1 MTTRRY
7 TNDETAEAI
16 GRLLS
21 ELTPGRTIFT
31 KLTHVSRSGMSR
43 SIECYLA
50 QGRDNLTD
58 ITWSIARATNAR
70 LDPRHGGIIMEGCGM
85 DMGFGLVDNLGRTLY
100 PNGAP
105 CPGSRGYDPDTYATI
120 QDLPRCK
127 SNDHVNDATV
137 PYSRDVI
144 HKDSGYALNQVWM

>member
-7 TNDETAEAI
+7 TKEETAEAI

-21 ELTPGRTIFT
+21 ELTPGRTVYT
-31 KLTHVSRSGMSR
+31 KITHVSRSGMSR

-58 ITWSIARATNAR
+58 ITWLVARATNSR
-70 LDPRHGGIIMEGCGM
+70 VDNTHGGIVMGGGGIIMGSA
-85 DMGFGLVDNLGRTLY
+85 LVYNLGRTLY
-100 PNGAP
+100 PNGVP
-105 CPGSRGYDPDTYATI
+105 CTGSRGYDPDTYATL
-120 QDLPRCK
+120 QDPPRCK

>member
-7 TNDETAEAI
+7 TKDETLEAMT
-16 GRLLS
+16 RLRA
-21 ELTPGRTIFT
+21 ELTPGRVVYT

-50 QGRDNLTD
+50 QGRDNITD
-58 ITWSIARATNAR
+58 ITWAVARATNAR
-70 LDPRHGGIIMEGCGM
+70 VDNTHGGIIMRGCGM
-85 DMGFGLVDNLGRTLY
+85 DMGYYLVYMLSHTLY
-100 PNGAP
+100 HNGVP
-105 CPGSRGYDPDTYATI
+105 CTGSRGYDPDTYATI
-120 QDLPRCK
+120 QDPPRCK
-127 SNDHVNDATV
+127 SNDHVNDATL

>member
-7 TNDETAEAI
+7 TKEETAEAI

-21 ELTPGRTIFT
+21 ELTPGRTVYT
-31 KLTHVSRSGMSR
+31 KITHVSRSGMSR

-70 LDPRHGGIIMEGCGM
+70 LDPRHGGIIMGGCGM
-85 DMGFGLVDNLGRTLY
+85 DMGFALVYNLGRTLY
-100 PNGAP
+100 PNGVP
-105 CPGSRGYDPDTYATI
+105 CTGSRGYDPDTYATI
-120 QDLPRCK
+120 QDPPRCK
-127 SNDHVNDATV
+127 SNEHVNDSTL

-144 HKDSGYALNQVWM
+144 HQNGGYALNQVWM

>member
-7 TNDETAEAI
+7 TKEETDEAI

-21 ELTPGRTIFT
+21 ELTPGRTVYT
-31 KLTHVSRSGMSR
+31 KITHVSRSGMSR

-70 LDPRHGGIIMEGCGM
+70 LDPRHGGIIMGGCGM
-85 DMGFGLVDNLGRTLY
+85 DMGFALVYNLGRTLY
-100 PNGAP
+100 PNGVP
-105 CPGSRGYDPDTYATI
+105 CTGSRGYDPDTYATLH
-120 QDLPRCK
+120 DAPRCK

>member
-7 TNDETAEAI
+7 TKEETAEAI

-21 ELTPGRTIFT
+21 ELTPGRTVYT
-31 KLTHVSRSGMSR
+31 KITHVSRSGMSR

-58 ITWSIARATNAR
+58 ITCSIARATNAR
-70 LDPRHGGIIMEGCGM
+70 LDPRHGGIIMGGCGM
-85 DMGFGLVDNLGRTLY
+85 DMGFALVYSLGRTLY
-100 PNGAP
+100 PNGVP
-105 CPGSRGYDPDTYATI
+105 CTGSRGYDPDTYATL
-120 QDLPRCK
+120 QDPPRCK

>member
-7 TNDETAEAI
+7 TKEETTEAI

-21 ELTPGRTIFT
+21 ELTPGRTVYT
-31 KLTHVSRSGMSR
+31 KITHVSRSGMSR

-70 LDPRHGGIIMEGCGM
+70 LDPRHGGIIMGGCGM
-85 DMGFGLVDNLGRTLY
+85 DMGFALVYNLGRTLY
-100 PNGAP
+100 PNGVP
-105 CPGSRGYDPDTYATI
+105 CTGSRGYDPDTYATLH
-120 QDLPRCK
+120 DAPRCK

>member
-7 TNDETAEAI
+7 TEEETAEAI
-16 GRLLS
+16 EHLRA
-21 ELTPGRTIFT
+21 ELTPGRVVYT
-31 KLTHVSRSGMSR
+31 KITHVSRSGMSR

-58 ITWSIARATNAR
+58 ITWQVARATNSR
-70 LDPRHGGIIMEGCGM
+70 IDNNHGGIVIGGCGM
-85 DMGFGLVDNLGRTLY
+85 DMGFALVYGLGRTLY
-100 PNGAP
+100 PNGVP
-105 CPGSRGYDPDTYATI
+105 CTGSREHDTDA
-120 QDLPRCK
+120 PRCK
-127 SNDHVNDATV
+127 SNEHVNDATV

>member
-7 TNDETAEAI
+7 TKEETVEAI

-21 ELTPGRTIFT
+21 ELTPGRTVYT
-31 KLTHVSRSGMSR
+31 KITHVSRSGMSR

-70 LDPRHGGIIMEGCGM
+70 LDPRHGGIIMGGCGM
-85 DMGFGLVDNLGRTLY
+85 DMGFALVYNLGRTLY
-100 PNGAP
+100 PNGVP
-105 CPGSRGYDPDTYATI
+105 CTGSRGYDPDTYATLH
-120 QDLPRCK
+120 DAPRCK

>member
-7 TNDETAEAI
+7 TKEETAEAI

-58 ITWSIARATNAR
+58 ITWQVARATNAR
-70 LDPRHGGIIMEGCGM
+70 LDNLHGGIIMGGCGM
-85 DMGFGLVDNLGRTLY
+85 DMGFALVYNLGRTLY
-100 PNGAP
+100 PNGVP
-105 CPGSRGYDPDTYATI
+105 CTGSRGYDPDTYATLH
-120 QDLPRCK
+120 DAPRCK
-127 SNDHVNDATV
+127 SNDHANDATV

-144 HKDSGYALNQVWM
+144 HQNGGYALNQVWM

>member
-7 TNDETAEAI
+7 TNDATAEAI

-58 ITWSIARATNAR
+58 ITWLVARATNSR
-70 LDPRHGGIIMEGCGM
+70 VDNTHGGIIMGGCGM
-85 DMGFGLVDNLGRTLY
+85 DMGFALVYGLGRTLY
-100 PNGAP
+100 PDGVP
-105 CPGSRGYDPDTYATI
+105 CTGSRGHDSEA
-120 QDLPRCK
+120 PRCK
-127 SNDHVNDATV
+127 SNDHVNEATV

-144 HKDSGYALNQVWM
+144 HKGSGYALNQVWM

>member
-21 ELTPGRTIFT
+21 ELTPGRTVYT
-31 KLTHVSRSGMSR
+31 KITHVSRSGMSR

-58 ITWSIARATNAR
+58 ITWHVARAMNAR
-70 LDPRHGGIIMEGCGM
+70 LDPRHGGVIMGGCGM
-85 DMGFGLVDNLGRTLY
+85 DMGFALVYNLGRTLY
-100 PNGAP
+100 PNGVP
-105 CPGSRGYDPDTYATI
+105 CTGSRGYDPDTHATPH
-120 QDLPRCK
+120 DAPRCK
-127 SNDHVNDATV
+127 SNEHTNDATV
-137 PYSRDVI
+137 PYSRHVI
-144 HKDSGYALNQVWM
+144 HKNGGYSLNQVWM

>member
-7 TNDETAEAI
+7 TKEETAEAVT
-16 GRLLS
+16 RLRAQ
-21 ELTPGRTIFT
+21 LTPGRTVYT
-31 KLTHVSRSGMSR
+31 KITHVSRSGMSR

-58 ITWSIARATNAR
+58 ITWLVARATNSR
-70 LDPRHGGIIMEGCGM
+70 VDNTHGGIVMGGCGM
-85 DMGFGLVDNLGRTLY
+85 DMGFGLVYNLGRTLY
-100 PNGAP
+100 PNGVP
-105 CPGSRGYDPDTYATI
+105 CTGSRGYDPDTYATLH
-120 QDLPRCK
+120 DSPRCK

-144 HKDSGYALNQVWM
+144 HKDSGSALNHVWM

>member
-7 TNDETAEAI
+7 TKEETAEAI

-21 ELTPGRTIFT
+21 ELTPGRTVYT
-31 KLTHVSRSGMSR
+31 KVTHVSRSGMSR

-58 ITWSIARATNAR
+58 ITWLVARATNSR
-70 LDPRHGGIIMEGCGM
+70 VDNTHGGIIM
-85 DMGFGLVDNLGRTLY
+85 GFALVYNLGRTLY
-100 PNGAP
+100 PNGVP
-105 CPGSRGYDPDTYATI
+105 CTGSRGYDPDTYATL
-120 QDLPRCK
+120 QDPPRCK

>member
-7 TNDETAEAI
+7 TKEETAEAI

-21 ELTPGRTIFT
+21 ELTPGRTVYT
-31 KLTHVSRSGMSR
+31 KITHVSRSGMSR

-70 LDPRHGGIIMEGCGM
+70 LDPRHGGIIMGGCGM
-85 DMGFGLVDNLGRTLY
+85 DMGFALVYNLGRTLY
-100 PNGAP
+100 PNGVP
-105 CPGSRGYDPDTYATI
+105 CTGSRGYDPDTYATLH
-120 QDLPRCK
+120 DAPRCK

-144 HKDSGYALNQVWM
+144 HKNSGYALNQVWM

>member
-16 GRLLS
+16 DYLRA
-21 ELTPGRTIFT
+21 ELTPGRTVYT
-31 KLTHVSRSGMSR
+31 KITHVSRSGMSR

-58 ITWSIARATNAR
+58 ITWQVARATNSR
-70 LDPRHGGIIMEGCGM
+70 LDNTHGGIVMGGCGM
-85 DMGFGLVDNLGRTLY
+85 DMGYALVYNLGRTLY

-105 CPGSRGYDPDTYATI
+105 CTGSRGYDPDTYATI
-120 QDLPRCK
+120 QDPPRCK
-127 SNDHVNDATV
+127 SNEHVNDATV
-137 PYSRDVI
+137 HYSRDVI
-144 HKDSGYALNQVWM
+144 HKNGGYSLAQVWM

>member
-7 TNDETAEAI
+7 TKEETAEAI

-31 KLTHVSRSGMSR
+31 NLTHVSRSGMSR

-58 ITWSIARATNAR
+58 ITWLVARATNSR
-70 LDPRHGGIIMEGCGM
+70 VDNTHGGIIMGGCGM
-85 DMGFGLVDNLGRTLY
+85 DMGFALVYNLGRTLY
-100 PNGAP
+100 PNGVP
-105 CPGSRGYDPDTYATI
+105 CTGSRGYDPDTYATI
-120 QDLPRCK
+120 QDPPRCK

-137 PYSRDVI
+137 PYSRVI
-144 HKDSGYALNQVWM
+144 THRDGGYALNHVGM

>member
-1 MTTRRY
+1 MSTQRY
-7 TNDETAEAI
+7 TKDETLKAMT
-16 GRLLS
+16 RLRA
-21 ELTPGRTIFT
+21 ELTPGRVVYT

-58 ITWSIARATNAR
+58 ITWAVARATNSR
-70 LDPRHGGIIMEGCGM
+70 VDNTHGGIIMGGCGM
-85 DMGFGLVDNLGRTLY
+85 DMGFALVYNLGRTIY
-100 PNGAP
+100 PNGVP
-105 CPGSRGYDPDTYATI
+105 CTGSRGYNPDTYATI
-120 QDLPRCK
+120 QDPPRCK

-144 HKDSGYALNQVWM
+144 HQNGGYALNQVWM

>member
-7 TNDETAEAI
+7 TNDETAKAI
-16 GRLLS
+16 EYLRAQ
-21 ELTPGRTIFT
+21 LTPGRTVYT
-31 KLTHVSRSGMSR
+31 KITHVSRSGMSR

-58 ITWSIARATNAR
+58 ITWLVARATNSR
-70 LDPRHGGIIMEGCGM
+70 VDNTHGGIIMGGCGM
-85 DMGFGLVDNLGRTLY
+85 DMGFALVYNLGRTLY
-100 PNGAP
+100 PNGVP
-105 CPGSRGYDPDTYATI
+105 CTGSRGYDPDTYAPI
-120 QDLPRCK
+120 QDPPRCK

-144 HKDSGYALNQVWM
+144 HRDGGYALHQVGM